1 MSKKPFGGTNFQTNL
16 IMPEPTTTFLGRKF
30 PTCSIIRPTETKGAA
45 RGAAKF
51 LTAIGLFRGQS
62 PAFFA
67 ALTTLAQ
74 QTDAS
79 RPHR

>member
-1 MSKKPFGGTNFQTNL
+1 
-16 IMPEPTTTFLGRKF
+16 MPEPTTTFLGRKF

-45 RGAAKF
+45 MGAAKF
-51 LTAIGLFRGQS
+51 LTAMGLFRGQP

-74 QTDAS
+74 QADAAT
-79 RPHR
+79 RG